1 MRKLRTLTEWSAAIK
16 ARDCRCLTC
25 GATTAL
31 VAHHVKPKS
40 QYPEL
45 KYDLDNG
52 VTLCVDCHRDH
63 HREHPVVGLGKDVIG
78 RVALK
83 KRIKVLEEV
92 IAGKTRVAKEM
103 FKLKVETEQY
113 DDVIAKLK
121 LEISNLKDNNA
132 KLELRLSFCKK
143 QIADLV
149 KKISS

>member
-1 MRKLRTLTEWSAAIK
+1 MRKLRTWAEWSAAIK

-78 RVALK
+78 KVALK
-83 KRIKVLEEV
+83 KRVKELEGIVEV
-92 IAGKTRVAKEM
+92 YARLAEKAEENKDLLNL
-103 FKLKVETEQY
+103 LKMQN
-113 DDVIAKLK
+113 
-121 LEISNLKDNNA
+121 SNLKDINA

>member
-25 GATTAL
+25 GAMTAL

-78 RVALK
+78 KVALK
-83 KRIKVLEEV
+83 KRVKELEGIVEV
-92 IAGKTRVAKEM
+92 YARLAEKAEENKDLVNL
-103 FKLKVETEQY
+103 LKMQN
-113 DDVIAKLK
+113 
-121 LEISNLKDNNA
+121 SNLKDINA

>member
-1 MRKLRTLTEWSAAIK
+1 
-16 ARDCRCLTC
+16 
-25 GATTAL
+25 
-31 VAHHVKPKS
+31 
-40 QYPEL
+40 
-45 KYDLDNG
+45 
-52 VTLCVDCHRDH
+52 
-63 HREHPVVGLGKDVIG
+63 VIG

-113 DDVIAKLK
+113 DDVIAGLK

>member
-113 DDVIAKLK
+113 DDVIAGLK

>member
-52 VTLCVDCHRDH
+52 VTLCVDCHKDH
-63 HREHPVVGLGKDVIG
+63 HRDHPVVGIGKDVIG
-78 RVALK
+78 KVALK
-83 KRIKVLEEV
+83 KRVKELEEIV
-92 IAGKTRVAKEM
+92 AGNIKLENQMFSLKTASEKYDETIIA
-103 FKLKVETEQY
+103 
-113 DDVIAKLK
+113 LK
-121 LEISNLKDNNA
+121 LENSNLKDINA
-132 KLELRLSFCKK
+132 KLELKLSFCKK

>member
-1 MRKLRTLTEWSAAIK
+1 MRKLRTLAEWSAAIK

-78 RVALK
+78 KVALK
-83 KRIKVLEEV
+83 KRVKELEGIVEV
-92 IAGKTRVAKEM
+92 YARLAEKAEENKDLLNL
-103 FKLKVETEQY
+103 LKMQN
-113 DDVIAKLK
+113 
-121 LEISNLKDNNA
+121 SNLKDINA

>member
-113 DDVIAKLK
+113 DDVIAGLK

-149 KKISS
+149 KKISF